1 MCNNSVT
8 AEEVLHL
15 GWPLFVPKIISDAYV
30 SLSCEKWDLVN
41 CAKSLNS
48 MQYDVMQY
56 HKLAILIW
64 IIYSTFVKLF
74 H

>member
-30 SLSCEKWDLVN
+30 SLSCEKWDLMN

-64 IIYSTFVKLF
+64 IIYSTFVKFF

>member
-64 IIYSTFVKLF
+64 IIYSNFVKFF

>member
-48 MQYDVMQY
+48 VMQY

-64 IIYSTFVKLF
+64 IIYSTFVKFF

>member
-64 IIYSTFVKLF
+64 IIYSTFVKFF